1 MLPRTAPFN
10 LSPSNMKFRC
20 LSLAALTAASAAL
33 ALAQGVPPVTPLP
46 SPLDLR
52 GAVNYAIEH
61 NYSIL
66 QARERIREQEGLI
79 IEVKSRALPNAYVN
93 SSYTRTDEG
102 LLKDRAA
109 GASEDDWRI
118 ALEVRQALYAG
129 GGVKAALDA
138 QKFVRESSLLEL
150 QSVINDALLQ
160 VRTRYY
166 DVLLGREQ
174 ITVQEENVRL
184 LTEQLQTARDRF
196 QAGSV
201 SNFDVLRAEV
211 ALANA
216 RTPLIRA
223 RNQYRI
229 AIDQLR
235 QALGYGDSSVG
246 SSPTMPEVVGTLT
259 FTPASYDL
267 ESALSAAR
275 INRPDL
281 LRLAKVEEAR
291 EAGVVIRQANY
302 RPSLDVVGGYQF
314 RKSGTSDRFK
324 DSLDGWTLGLQ
335 SSWAVFDGRK
345 TKGAV
350 IQARSQLEQARLA
363 TSERTLSVEVEV
375 RQALSAL
382 QEAAEL
388 AAAATRVVAQAEEA
402 VRLADARYGAGT
414 VTQLE
419 VLQSRVALTEA
430 RTNLLQANYSHNI
443 AVATVRRAIGQSDT
457 YLAP

>member
-1 MLPRTAPFN
+1 
-10 LSPSNMKFRC
+10 MKLRSFSV
-20 LSLAALTAASAAL
+20 LLL
-33 ALAQGVPPVTPLP
+33 ALAGSTFASAQGAPAVAPLP
-46 SPLDLR
+46 AQLDLR
-52 GAVNYAIEH
+52 AAINYAVEH

-79 IEVKSRALPNAYVN
+79 VEVKALALPNAAVN
-93 SSYTRTDEG
+93 SSYTRTDSG
-102 LLKDRAA
+102 LLQDRGV

-138 QKFVRESSLLEL
+138 QRLVRESSLLEL

-160 VRTRYY
+160 VRTRFY
-166 DVLLGREQ
+166 DVLLAREQ

-196 QAGSV
+196 EAGSV

-216 RTPLIRA
+216 RTPLIRV

-235 QALGYGDSSVG
+235 QALGYGEPTTG
-246 SSPTMPEVVGTLT
+246 SSPSMPEVVGELA
-259 FTPASYDL
+259 FAPASYEL
-267 ESALSAAR
+267 ESALSSAR

-291 EAGVVIRQANY
+291 RAGVTIREANY
-302 RPSLDVVGGYQF
+302 RPTLDVVGGYQF
-314 RKSGTSDRFK
+314 RKSANSERLK

-335 SSWAVFDGRK
+335 SSWAVFDGRR
-345 TKGAV
+345 TKGQV
-350 IQARSQLEQARLA
+350 VQARSQLEQARLQTA
-363 TSERTLSVEVEV
+363 ERTLGVEVEV

-388 AAAATRVVAQAEEA
+388 VESARRVVEQAEEA

-419 VLQSRVALTEA
+419 VLQARVALTEA
-430 RTNLLQANYSHNI
+430 RTNQLQANYSHNV
-443 AVATVRRAIGQSDT
+443 ALATVRRAIGQSDAF
-457 YLAP
+457 LAP